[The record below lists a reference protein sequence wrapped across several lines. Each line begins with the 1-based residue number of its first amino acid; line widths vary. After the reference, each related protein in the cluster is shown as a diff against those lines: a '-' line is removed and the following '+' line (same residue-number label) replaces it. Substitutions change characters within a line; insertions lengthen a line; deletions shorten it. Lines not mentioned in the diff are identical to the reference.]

1 MPYIFKQHIVTSVL
15 GIGLLAAALTA
26 CTSHKPE
33 ESGEE
38 QGWVLTDSLLH
49 SLRIDTATAH
59 PIESEVSL
67 TGKIAPN
74 EDEVARIFPMVSG
87 VVTNMKAQSGDLVTA
102 GQTLAVLHSAEMA
115 GYTADETVN
124 KNALAT
130 AKRNLDVAESFYKSG
145 LSSQK
150 ELEEARAAYA
160 TAEAQLNRSSTVL
173 SINGGGN
180 AKSDYLVK
188 SPITGF
194 VIARSGAEHMQWRP
208 DNTEPIFVIANLHTV
223 WAMIN
228 VYESD
233 IANVREGD
241 NVAITTLS
249 YPDKIFNGKV
259 QKVYNVLDPDNKVM
273 KARVSI
279 DNPDYLLKPEMFVSV
294 KAQRHASTEGVSIP
308 SRGIIFDND
317 KQYVLVLTHGEPK
330 VAVREITV
338 GRTVEDRAYVTSGL
352 KEGDEIVA
360 SRQVFIY
367 ESLKK

>member
-1 MPYIFKQHIVTSVL
+1 MPYIFKQRIVTAVL
-15 GIGLLAAALTA
+15 GLGLMAAALTA
-26 CTSHKPE
+26 CTAHKTE

-38 QGWVLTDSLLH
+38 QGWVLSDSMLH
-49 SLRIDTATAH
+49 TLRIDTATAR
-59 PIESEVSL
+59 PVESEISL

-87 VVTNMKAQSGDLVTA
+87 VVTSMKAQSGDLVKA
-102 GQTLAVLHSAEMA
+102 GETLAVLHSPEMA
-115 GYTADETVN
+115 GYTADQRVN
-124 KNALAT
+124 KSALAT

-150 ELEEARAAYA
+150 ELEEARAEYA
-160 TAEAQLNRSSTVL
+160 KAEAELNRANTVL
-173 SINGGGN
+173 SINGGAS
-180 AKSDYLVK
+180 AKSDYLVR

-194 VIARSGAEHMQWRP
+194 VISRSGAEHMQWRP
-208 DNTEPIFVIANLHTV
+208 DNTEPIFVIANLRSV

-233 IANVREGD
+233 IANVKEGD

-259 QKVYNVLDPDNKVM
+259 QKLYNVLDPDNKVL

-279 DNPDYLLKPEMFVSV
+279 DNPDFLLKPEMFVSV
-294 KAQRHASTEGVSIP
+294 KAQRHAAAEGVSIP

-317 KQYVLVLTHGEPK
+317 KQYVLVLTHAEPK
-330 VAVREITV
+330 IAVHEITV
-338 GRTVEDRAYVTSGL
+338 ARTVEDRAYISSGL
-352 KEGDEIVA
+352 KEGDEVIA